1 MRVYGQGHGDR
12 GSLTWEPV
20 ASVSAAME
28 DAFYK
33 AFGFIEPTGKR
44 VVFALDVSGSMDGNR
59 IAGTALDAR
68 TAAAAMLMATVR
80 VEERYETVAFSH
92 ELVRMKG
99 INKNTSLPETL
110 KIADEIPM
118 GGTDC
123 ALPMIWAKK
132 NDVKADAFV
141 VYTDNETWFNRN
153 QHPIQALR
161 DYRTAMGIPA
171 KLVVVGMTATDFSIA
186 DPDDNGNLDVVGFDT
201 AAPNVISDFIAG
213 R

>member
-1 MRVYGQGHGDR
+1 
-12 GSLTWEPV
+12 
-20 ASVSAAME
+20 
-28 DAFYK
+28 
-33 AFGFIEPTGKR
+33 
-44 VVFALDVSGSMDGNR
+44 
-59 IAGTALDAR
+59 
-68 TAAAAMLMATVR
+68 
-80 VEERYETVAFSH
+80 
-92 ELVRMKG
+92 MKG